1 MVNESKVTSYD
12 DERLIKLVGKKGP
25 TVPADNFDFHTSN
38 LETRAE
44 DPTGRKSRIFWLQLA
59 GVIALYLLVLVGVYH
74 AV

>member
-1 MVNESKVTSYD
+1 MVTESKVTSYD
-12 DERLIKLVGKKGP
+12 DERLIRVIKKGP

-44 DPTGRKSRIFWLQLA
+44 DPTRKSRMFWLQLA